1 MRQMCSYAA
10 RPDACQVRTSFRHR
24 SRGPVA
30 ADVRLQ
36 P

>member
-1 MRQMCSYAA
+1 MRQMCCYAA
-10 RPDACQVRTSFRHR
+10 RPGACEVRTSFRHG